1 MQPPLRAL
9 LPTLAILST
18 LVGGGCALT
27 PPVVPAAADQPAQQD
42 LEIRAGG
49 APAEPLQSADA
60 RAQYHIMA
68 GEMAAGRDQPQLAA
82 REFLAALEI
91 VDDVAL
97 AQRATAFAV
106 AARDE
111 DLALTAAKRWQALEP
126 DSADPREV
134 IASLA
139 VRRGDLTTTLEQ
151 SRALIEGHPGGIGD
165 GFLHVAQVL
174 TQAGRERADAALAVM
189 QQLVAQWP
197 DNAGAHHGL
206 GVLALQ
212 FKRLDL
218 AEAAAAKAQSL
229 DPKDRD
235 HTLLLIGIWAQ
246 QGRIDEADAQL
257 EKLLPKGKEA
267 VELRM
272 GYAKLLLE
280 NSQRAAARRQLEQI
294 LKLDKQNVDAHY
306 ALGVLAFNEGDHETA
321 TTHLQPLLDGP
332 RASEAAMQLGRIA
345 EARQDYVQALT
356 YYARVAH
363 GPATLD
369 AATRRALV
377 LGRMNRLG
385 DARNLLQNLRDR
397 YPQFAVRFYLTEGE
411 LLLNNGDNQAALSL
425 YSDALDD
432 DRDNAELLY
441 GRSLA
446 YERIERIDLAE
457 NDLRQV
463 LSLEPDDARALNAL
477 GYMLVVHTQRLGEA
491 ETVISRAI
499 ALEPED
505 AAIIDSMGW
514 LQYKLGRPEQ
524 ALTWLKKAYAQL
536 PDPEVAAHLGEVL
549 WVLNDRDQAQV
560 VWKAALRNDPEHPV
574 LLETIKRLN
583 P

>member
-1 MQPPLRAL
+1 MQPTPRAL
-9 LPTLAILST
+9 LPTLALLST
-18 LVGGGCALT
+18 LVGGCALT
-27 PPVVPAAADQPAQQD
+27 PPATPDAEAAPKTDFEVLAQ
-42 LEIRAGG
+42 G
-49 APAEPLQSADA
+49 APEDPLQTAEA

-82 REFLAALEI
+82 REFLAALES
-91 VDDVAL
+91 VDDVSL
-97 AQRATAFAV
+97 AQRATALAV
-106 AARDE
+106 TARDE
-111 DLALTAAKRWQALEP
+111 DLALTAARRWQALEP

-139 VRRGDLTTTLEQ
+139 IRRGDLTTTLEQ
-151 SRALIEGHPGGIGD
+151 TRALIEGHPGGIAD

-174 TQAGRERADAALAVM
+174 TQAGHERADAALAVM

-197 DNAGAHHGL
+197 DTAGAHHGL

-218 AEAAAAKAQSL
+218 AEAATRKAQSL
-229 DPKDRD
+229 DPQDRD

-246 QGRIDEADAQL
+246 QGRIDEADALL
-257 EKLLPKGKEA
+257 EKLLPKGKDA

-280 NSQRAAARRQLEQI
+280 NGQRAAARRQLERI
-294 LKLDKQNVDAHY
+294 LKLDKNNVDAHY

-321 TTHLQPLLDGP
+321 IAHLQPLLDGP
-332 RASEAAMQLGRIA
+332 RTSEAAMQLGRIA
-345 EARQDYVQALT
+345 EARQDYLQALA
-356 YYARVAH
+356 YYARVGH

-377 LGRMNRLG
+377 LGRMNRLD
-385 DARNLLQNLRDR
+385 DARDLLSGLRDR
-397 YPQFAVRFYLTEGE
+397 YPQFAVRFYLAEGE
-411 LLLNNGDNQAALSL
+411 LLLNSGDNQAALKL
-425 YSDALDD
+425 YSEAIDD
-432 DRDNAELLY
+432 DRNNAELLY

-446 YERIERIDLAE
+446 YERLAQIDLAE
-457 NDLRQV
+457 KDLRQ
-463 LSLEPDDARALNAL
+463 LLNREPDDARALNAL
-477 GYMLVVHTQRLGEA
+477 GYMLVVHTQRLSEA

-499 ALEPED
+499 ALEPDD

-549 WVLNDRDQAQV
+549 WVLDDREQAQA

-574 LLETIKRLN
+574 LLETIRRLN